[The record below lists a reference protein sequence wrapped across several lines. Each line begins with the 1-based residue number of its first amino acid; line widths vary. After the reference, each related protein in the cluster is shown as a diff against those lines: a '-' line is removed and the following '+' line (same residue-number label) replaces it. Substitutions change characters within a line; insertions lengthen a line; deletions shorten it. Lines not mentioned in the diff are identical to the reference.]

1 MHKVVG
7 LYCGKNE
14 HGETRVWD
22 NYGRI
27 VENIRAFALC
37 SSMID
42 NDASW
47 TAYFVMVN
55 AEDQEAYLHGVRRLA
70 REKVVVCG
78 VLMELLFRTE
88 FDSVGDPGVR
98 LVSLPLN
105 DESIITE
112 VEYIG
117 PCDDGAFIQ

>member
-1 MHKVVG
+1 MHKVTM

-14 HGETRVWD
+14 HDETRVWD

-42 NDASW
+42 NDAAW
-47 TAYFVMVN
+47 TAYFVMVE

-70 REKVVVCG
+70 REKVTVCG
-78 VLMELLFRTE
+78 RLMELLFRTE

-98 LVSLPLN
+98 LVSLPLA
-105 DESIITE
+105 DDTIVTE
-112 VEYIG
+112 VEFIG
-117 PCDDGAFIQ
+117 PGDVDVFDQ